1 MGAIAVTQ
9 TSLVGA
15 VLLTP
20 QRFSDNRG
28 EFSETYNLENFSK
41 AGIETVFVQD
51 NYSHSALAG
60 TVRGLHCQMA
70 PKAQAKLVR
79 VLRGAIYDVIVDIR
93 PGSAQFGQWYGVEL
107 SADSGQQLLVP
118 VGFLHGF
125 VTRTGN
131 AEVSY
136 KCSATYSPTHER
148 SVRFDD
154 PDLGIDWGI
163 LPGDAIL
170 STKDATAA
178 SWRKLRKELP

>member
-9 TSLVGA
+9 TSLAGA

-28 EFSETYNLENFSK
+28 EFSETYNVESFAR
-41 AGIETVFVQD
+41 AGIETLFVQD
-51 NYSHSALAG
+51 NHSRSALAG

-79 VLRGAIYDVIVDIR
+79 VLRGAIYDVIVDAR
-93 PGSAQFGQWYGVEL
+93 RGSAQFGQWYGVEL
-107 SADSGQQLLVP
+107 SADGGQQLLIP

-125 VTRTGN
+125 VTRTDN
-131 AEVSY
+131 AEVGY
-136 KCSATYSPTHER
+136 KCSATYSPTLER

-170 STKDATAA
+170 STKDTAAA
-178 SWRKLRKELP
+178 SWRELLEELP